1 MPKLTVLQGRVN
13 GIEDPREMFIN
24 FPELCGSLF
33 REQFTKKI
41 QEQENL
47 GKV

>member
-1 MPKLTVLQGRVN
+1 MGLKN
-13 GIEDPREMFIN
+13 PREN
-24 FPELCGSLF
+24 YNLSCDTVVSLS

-47 GKV
+47 GKVWKTTKHH